1 MAAHS
6 CSGRCGKPISALT
19 FPATRLRYLLRKLL
33 LAGRYFSPVTGA
45 MGEQEPTAF
54 RQRRYEVPPGAT
66 DLLLVRHGASE
77 AYLDGNLFPLVGG
90 HGDPPL
96 SAEGKEQAE
105 RVCTRLAAAG
115 VDAIY
120 VTNLRRTAQ
129 TAAPLAEQLGL
140 DAKVEPDLREVY
152 LGEWE
157 GGLFRKMVAEGH
169 PISLLMTAEERWD
182 VIPGA
187 EPAAELEHRV
197 RSAIERLAAA
207 HPGQRVAAFTHGG
220 VIGQALA
227 LASGSRPFAFLGAEN
242 TSISRIVITADR
254 WIVRSFNDI
263 AHLDGL
269 S

>member
-1 MAAHS
+1 MP
-6 CSGRCGKPISALT
+6 R
-19 FPATRLRYLLRKLL
+19 
-33 LAGRYFSPVTGA
+33 AGRYFSAVTGA
-45 MGEQEPTAF
+45 VSEQEPTAF

-96 SAEGKEQAE
+96 SAEGKEQADL
-105 RVCTRLAAAG
+105 VGARLAAVR

-120 VTNLRRTAQ
+120 CSNLRRTAE
-129 TAAPLAEQLGL
+129 TAAPLAGRLGL
-140 DAKVEPDLREVY
+140 EVQVEPELREVY

-157 GGLFRKMVAEGH
+157 GGIFRKMVTEGH
-169 PISLLMTAEERWD
+169 PISLQMAAEERWD

-187 EPAAELEHRV
+187 EPSAELAQRV
-197 RSAIERLAAA
+197 GSAIERMAAA

-242 TSISRIVITADR
+242 TSISRIVLTGDR
-254 WIVRSFNDI
+254 WIVRGFNDT
-263 AHLDGL
+263 AHLDGAG
-269 S
+269 

>member
-1 MAAHS
+1 
-6 CSGRCGKPISALT
+6 
-19 FPATRLRYLLRKLL
+19 
-33 LAGRYFSPVTGA
+33 VTDA
-45 MGEQEPTAF
+45 PTDQEPTAF
-54 RQRRYEVPPGAT
+54 RQQRYEVPPGAS

-77 AYLDGNLFPLVGG
+77 AYLHGNLFPLVDG

-96 SAEGKEQAE
+96 SAEGKEQAA

-120 VTNLRRTAQ
+120 VSNLRRTAE

-140 DAKVEPDLREVY
+140 DLRLEADLREVY

-169 PISLLMTAEERWD
+169 PISLRMTAEERWD

-187 EPAAELEHRV
+187 EPAAALEGRV

-242 TSISRIVITADR
+242 TSISRIVVTGDR
-254 WIVRSFNDI
+254 WIVRGFNDT
-263 AHLDGL
+263 AHLDL
-269 S
+269 VA

>member
-1 MAAHS
+1 M
-6 CSGRCGKPISALT
+6 
-19 FPATRLRYLLRKLL
+19 
-33 LAGRYFSPVTGA
+33 
-45 MGEQEPTAF
+45 
-54 RQRRYEVPPGAT
+54 
-66 DLLLVRHGASE
+66 LLVRHGAAE
-77 AYLDGNLFPLVGG
+77 AYLDGNLFPLVDG

-105 RVCTRLAAAG
+105 RVCTRLAGTG

-120 VTNLRRTAQ
+120 VSNLRRTAQ

-140 DAKVEPDLREVY
+140 DLRVESDLREVY

-157 GGLFRKMVAEGH
+157 GGIFRKMVAEGH
-169 PISLLMTAEERWD
+169 PISLEMAAEERWD

-187 EPAAELEHRV
+187 EPAADLAARV
-197 RSAIERLAAA
+197 RGAIQRLAAV

-242 TSISRIVITADR
+242 TSISRIVVTADR
-254 WIVRSFNDI
+254 WIVRGFNDT
-263 AHLDGL
+263 AHLDGVQ
-269 S
+269 

>member
-1 MAAHS
+1 LP
-6 CSGRCGKPISALT
+6 GP
-19 FPATRLRYLLRKLL
+19 PAGQLV
-33 LAGRYFSPVTGA
+33 AGRYFSPVTDA
-45 MGEQEPTAF
+45 ATDQEPTAF
-54 RQRRYEVPPGAT
+54 RQQRYEVPPGAT

-77 AYLDGNLFPLVGG
+77 AYLDGNLFPLVDG

-96 SAEGKEQAE
+96 SVEGKEQAT
-105 RVCTRLAAAG
+105 RVCSRLAAAG

-120 VTNLRRTAQ
+120 VTNLRRTAE
-129 TAAPLAEQLGL
+129 TAAPLAGQLGL
-140 DAKVEPDLREVY
+140 DPQVEADLREVY

-157 GGLFRKMVAEGH
+157 GGIFRKMVAEGH
-169 PISLLMTAEERWD
+169 PISLRMAAEERWD

-187 EPAAELEHRV
+187 EAAAELEGRV

-207 HPGQRVAAFTHGG
+207 HTGQRVAAFTHGG

-242 TSISRIVITADR
+242 TSISRIVVTGDR
-254 WIVRSFNDI
+254 WIVRGFNDT
-263 AHLDGL
+263 AHLDGV